1 MSALFSI
8 LSALACAKLFAANI
22 IVFFVVLL
30 ADIYLKRFV
39 YSKREYKVCSIFAT
53 ILAIIISSYANIHFY
68 QSSYLFNMSNFII
81 IVGIIPFITHIL
93 LFLESKFNA
102 IKTKEYALETKVF
115 KDSKHSLL
123 RYFLLI
129 LIAWLPVILSFL
141 PGIFSYDAAGQLN
154 QMVRANFSTHHPM
167 VHTLFL
173 GYSVGFGKIFF
184 NSGRV
189 GLSIHVLIQVIIF
202 ALSLA
207 YIIDFL
213 NKEKAPFMLKFISL
227 LAFMFL
233 PIMPIMAVTITKD
246 ILFASFYIISFI
258 IIWLFIK
265 SPKSFMKRKINTL
278 TLVAFLSLSL
288 LFRNNSLYAFMLF
301 LPIVLIYLHKYWKYI
316 LKTVFYV
323 SLVITSVNVL
333 FMFRFDPES
342 GSIREALS
350 LPIQFFGR
358 ATYHNVLTEKEKNET
373 QYFFW
378 GDLDN
383 YKEHISD
390 PIKNTAY
397 SKRLSRRKIGF
408 LKLFLRL
415 SFKYPNTLVDSFLL
429 TNETYFNP
437 FDKIPDDDIYRVLW
451 EIRAVDDFNNFD
463 FSFKNIDNPI
473 GDLYYML
480 LETGEY
486 NRFPV
491 LKILFNISL
500 YVYILLFSIMIFIIR
515 KDYKKVIGVLP
526 LLALFITALLGPVAI
541 LRYILPIVLATPITI
556 NMMIQKK
563 KL

>member
-1 MSALFSI
+1 M
-8 LSALACAKLFAANI
+8 
-22 IVFFVVLL
+22 
-30 ADIYLKRFV
+30 
-39 YSKREYKVCSIFAT
+39 
-53 ILAIIISSYANIHFY
+53 
-68 QSSYLFNMSNFII
+68 
-81 IVGIIPFITHIL
+81 
-93 LFLESKFNA
+93 
-102 IKTKEYALETKVF
+102 
-115 KDSKHSLL
+115 
-123 RYFLLI
+123 
-129 LIAWLPVILSFL
+129 
-141 PGIFSYDAAGQLN
+141 
-154 QMVRANFSTHHPM
+154 
-167 VHTLFL
+167 
-173 GYSVGFGKIFF
+173 
-184 NSGRV
+184 

-207 YIIDFL
+207 YIINFL

-258 IIWLFIK
+258 TIWLFIK
-265 SPKSFMKRKINTL
+265 NPESFMKRKINTL

-301 LPIVLIYLHKYWKYI
+301 LPIVLIYLRKYWKYI

-333 FMFRFDPES
+333 FMFRFNPES

-358 ATYHNVLTEKEKNET
+358 ATSHNVLTEKEKNET